1 MASLLAQLPGDA
13 TQIAE
18 TSLTLGGLERGMT
31 FQTINPEVL
40 YFGTPVAVVSTLNP
54 DGSTNLAAMS
64 SFWALGDCF
73 VLGIG
78 SGGQTAENLM
88 RTGECV
94 LNFPSPS
101 EWAHVE
107 RLAPTTGKAQLNDYH
122 RDAGIHYEPCKFAVS
137 GFSPL
142 RSEVVAP
149 LRAAECP
156 VQIEARLRAR
166 HFGSDDDSL
175 SIFEVRRL
183 RVHADEHILEG
194 EGRVNIGTWSP
205 LFYVFRHYFG
215 KGMRLGKSFRARY

>member
-1 MASLLAQLPGDA
+1 
-13 TQIAE
+13 
-18 TSLTLGGLERGMT
+18 MT
-31 FQTINPEVL
+31 FQSIKPEVL

-64 SFWALGDCF
+64 SFWALGDHF

-78 SGGQTAENLM
+78 SGGRTAENLM

-101 EWAHVE
+101 EWSHVE
-107 RLAPTTGKAQLNDYH
+107 RLAPTTGKAQLSDYH
-122 RDAGIHYEPCKFAVS
+122 RAAGIHHEPCKFAVS
-137 GFSPL
+137 RFSPL
-142 RSEVVAP
+142 ASEIVAP

-156 VQIEARLRAR
+156 VQIEASLCAR
-166 HFGSDDDSL
+166 HFGSDDEGL

-183 RVHADEHILEG
+183 RVHANERILEG
-194 EGRVNIGTWSP
+194 EGRINIDAWSP

-215 KGMRLGKSFRARY
+215 KGTRLGKSFRARY